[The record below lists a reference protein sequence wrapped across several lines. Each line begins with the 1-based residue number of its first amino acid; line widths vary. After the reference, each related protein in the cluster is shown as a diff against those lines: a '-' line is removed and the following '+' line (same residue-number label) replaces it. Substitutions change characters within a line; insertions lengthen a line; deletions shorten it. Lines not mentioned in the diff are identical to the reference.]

1 MSQKM
6 RNAAQASAKEAIDE
20 MVRQTIED
28 AAKAAEGRIK
38 MTIESANRRI
48 QEIIVQAMNKNF
60 ADQINA
66 AIAAK
71 LEEHFPVKAK

>member
-1 MSQKM
+1 
-6 RNAAQASAKEAIDE
+6 
-20 MVRQTIED
+20 
-28 AAKAAEGRIK
+28 